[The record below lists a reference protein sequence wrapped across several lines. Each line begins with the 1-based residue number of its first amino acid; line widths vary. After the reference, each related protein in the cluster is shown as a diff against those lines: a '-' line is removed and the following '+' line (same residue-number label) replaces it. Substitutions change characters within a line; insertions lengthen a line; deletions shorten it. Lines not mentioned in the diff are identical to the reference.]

1 MLFCQYIMAIF
12 STACGSQH
20 DRWPFAMTINVTRHA
35 PKLSLRG
42 AFWATRQSTCA
53 LAAKVPGLWIATR
66 PLAVRD
72 DGPGLSL
79 RREILIS
86 TRQSMCALAA

>member
-1 MLFCQYIMAIF
+1 MSIYNGIF
-12 STACGSQH
+12 QH
-20 DRWPFAMTINVTRHA
+20 GKWIAAGYAFAMTVKMARHV
-35 PKLSLRG
+35 PKPSLRG

-86 TRQSMCALAA
+86 TRQSMCALAAKDVL